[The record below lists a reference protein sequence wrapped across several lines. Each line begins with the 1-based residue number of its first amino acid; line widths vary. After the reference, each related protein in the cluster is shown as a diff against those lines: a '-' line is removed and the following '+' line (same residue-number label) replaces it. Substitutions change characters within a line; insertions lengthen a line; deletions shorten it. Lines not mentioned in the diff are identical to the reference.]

1 MTEPEGDGQAI
12 SVAELLARNGQ
23 RVGSGAGGRR
33 RRGVKGGIS
42 VAELTGEFPA
52 VRNGRAAAAGSD
64 DAADTP
70 PPAPA
75 PAPRAAAPAPQAPA
89 AQAAPQAPASPPVTA
104 RTQAVQGQAA
114 PNDPAPRRAA
124 ETKVVQNNVG
134 PATVGQVRPGVA
146 AAPAAKPAVKAQPQT
161 LAQPAQKPAV
171 RPAAADAPTVIAPA
185 VKADAPKRPEPVDT
199 GWRSVPPPNST
210 TTTTVIDPVP
220 PLPRNG
226 EPEPRMLSGQSVA
239 GDLLRQGGA
248 RPDAKPADAKPAN
261 GKPANGKPA
270 NGKPADT
277 EPADD
282 PVDTDVDDAENDD
295 FDELDELETGPSGAK
310 QWAVLLGQG
319 AVALIAGALMFKGFE
334 KLWDMLPMV
343 ALVLAVLV
351 IVGLVAMVR
360 ILRRTDDVTSL
371 VIALVA
377 GVFVTLGP
385 LAFLLSTS

>member
-1 MTEPEGDGQAI
+1 MTEPEGDSQAI

-52 VRNGRAAAAGSD
+52 VRNGRVAANGSD
-64 DAADTP
+64 DEPQADAAVPDAAP
-70 PPAPA
+70 KPAPVA
-75 PAPRAAAPAPQAPA
+75 APKPAPV
-89 AQAAPQAPASPPVTA
+89 AAPQAAATTVVPP
-104 RTQAVQGQAA
+104 
-114 PNDPAPRRAA
+114 
-124 ETKVVQNNVG
+124 
-134 PATVGQVRPGVA
+134 A
-146 AAPAAKPAVKAQPQT
+146 AAPSRPAGNKTVGNSAVQDRSGTGVAVKPVAKPDVKAQPPKP
-161 LAQPAQKPAV
+161 AQPAKKPPV
-171 RPAAADAPTVIAPA
+171 RPAAADEPTVIAPA
-185 VKADAPKRPEPVDT
+185 VKADVPKSPEPVDT
-199 GWRSVPPPNST
+199 GWRSVTPSNST
-210 TTTTVIDPVP
+210 TTTTVIEAVP
-220 PLPRNG
+220 PLPRGG
-226 EPEPRMLSGQSVA
+226 EPEPRMLSGQSLA

-248 RPDAKPADAKPAN
+248 RPDAKPVDAKRADA
-261 GKPANGKPA
+261 
-270 NGKPADT
+270 
-277 EPADD
+277 EPADVE
-282 PVDTDVDDAENDD
+282 PVDADTDVDDAEL
-295 FDELDELETGPSGAK
+295 DELDDLEPEPSGAK

-360 ILRRTDDVTSL
+360 ILRRTDDITSL

-385 LAFLLSTS
+385 LAFLLSTR